1 MANTI
6 FISTI
11 EVQHLN
17 DEFHVTINTRNLVQN
32 DFWRAGNPA
41 FFSMI
46 SQPQAAGGQVAW
58 LWRDWWRSWKCMDH
72 EM

>member
-41 FFSMI
+41 FFDDFPATGCGWSGGV
-46 SQPQAAGGQVAW
+46 AVAGLVAV
-58 LWRDWWRSWKCMDH
+58 M
-72 EM
+72 EMHGP